1 MQRTTVRYARLNK
14 PHLAAHQY
22 HQCERPLRDELG
34 LKPAEATR
42 RLYEQIRRRRLV

>member
-22 HQCERPLRDELG
+22 HQCERQLRDELG